1 MSAVKDAAGKAKD
14 AAGDAADGAKGATDG
29 VTGGLRKEILSSFG
43 DVLGPAIK
51 EMSSQSAEKLLAYA
65 KEQGPAIFKEQALP
79 KIMKSAGVD
88 NPEDLAKAGVGKV
101 GQMMS
106 SGGGI
111 TGMAGK
117 LMSKIGGKGGKKGVA
132 TGYGQGRRIMLQQH
146 QYIPVKTEDVYR
158 AWTTSEW
165 PEYMHRV
172 NTLDR
177 QVEEDAV
184 RYAIGVKGFWFKKNF
199 TAQIQEAVPF
209 RFIVWSTTQGNIK
222 NTGRVSFHA
231 AGDDLTLMVLNL
243 DMAPSGLRE
252 KWVRGFRYH
261 KRGVRSDFHRFSA
274 WVQMRTQEQLDDMD
288 GWLGTIEG
296 GKVVQ
301 THEDYLEEHPRD
313 EEEGPPS
320 LEEEREGE
328 RDEEEQDAEP
338 DEGDEPAEGDEDE
351 DGEPEADDEADEPEP
366 EAESVDDEADADA
379 DAEGDEEPDDEADVG
394 DEDAGDEDEDEDEDE
409 EDEAEEPE
417 DEVDEEEEEPEDEEE
432 GDDYDEMGVPEL
444 RRELRSR
451 DLPSRGRRSE
461 LVDRLREDDAAD
473 DEEEEEPEPE
483 PERPRRRRRAKAS
496 R

>member
-14 AAGDAADGAKGATDG
+14 TAGDAADGAKGATDG

-51 EMSSQSAEKLLAYA
+51 EMSSQSAEKILAYA
-65 KEQGPAIFKEQALP
+65 KEQGPTIFKDQALP

-106 SGGGI
+106 GSGGI
-111 TGMAGK
+111 TGIAGK
-117 LMSKIGGKGGKKGVA
+117 IMGKIGGKGGKKAAA
-132 TGYGQGRRIMLQQH
+132 TGYGQGRRIMIQQH
-146 QYIPVKTEDVYR
+146 QFIPVETEAVYR

-177 QVEEDAV
+177 QVEDDAV

-231 AGDDLTLMVLNL
+231 AGDDMTLMVLNL

-274 WVQMRTQEQLDDMD
+274 WVQMRTQEQLDDME

-296 GKVVQ
+296 GKVVKS
-301 THEDYLEEHPRD
+301 HEDEQQEIEERD
-313 EEEGPPS
+313 QREEDGPPS
-320 LEEEREGE
+320 LEDDERDGEPEQDEGE
-328 RDEEEQDAEP
+328 EDA
-338 DEGDEPAEGDEDE
+338 DDSDEPAEEDE
-351 DGEPEADDEADEPEP
+351 DD
-366 EAESVDDEADADA
+366 DADA
-379 DAEGDEEPDDEADVG
+379 DEDTGEDEDQPEVAAEAESDDEEPDEEPDAEEAD
-394 DEDAGDEDEDEDEDE
+394 DDEDEEEVDDDEPDDEDEDE
-409 EDEAEEPE
+409 EEDDDEPE
-417 DEVDEEEEEPEDEEE
+417 DES
-432 GDDYDEMGVPEL
+432 DDYDEMSVTEL
-444 RRELRSR
+444 RNELRDR
-451 DLPSRGRRSE
+451 DLPHRGRRAE
-461 LVDRLREDDAAD
+461 LVDRLREADEQDEGED
-473 DEEEEEPEPE
+473 DEEPEEEPEP
-483 PERPRRRRRAKAS
+483 PRRRRRAKAGS